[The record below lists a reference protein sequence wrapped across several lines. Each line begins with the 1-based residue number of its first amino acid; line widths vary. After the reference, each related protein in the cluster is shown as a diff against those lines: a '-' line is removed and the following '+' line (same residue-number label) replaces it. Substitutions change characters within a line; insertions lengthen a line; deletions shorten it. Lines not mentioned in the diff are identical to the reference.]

1 MERVVT
7 AIGHVGLRVPDL
19 GACVEHAEGVL
30 GLRVV
35 ERTGDEAFLTCGGPH
50 HALHLIGDESGF
62 VDHIGLVAAGPEEL
76 ERLARRLAGEGIS
89 AKPRPVAHVER
100 SLVFQGPEGFTFE
113 VYTGMTNVPPDYPT
127 AGIRPRRLGHVNL
140 RASRPDWMAAFLQ
153 RVLGFVVSDVIGDG
167 AAYFLR
173 CNHDHHGVAVTS
185 GPATLHHYAW
195 EVRDVSELV
204 NLCDLLDVRGAGVLW
219 GPVRHGAG
227 ENIAVYH
234 REPSG
239 AVVEH
244 YTDMERI
251 YDDGRSRSGR
261 WTADDPR
268 WLSRWAP
275 AMLSGALRDLGL
287 PPRLAPDEAASLGD
301 QP

>member
-1 MERVVT
+1 VQRVVT
-7 AIGHVGLRVPDL
+7 AIGHVGLRVTDL
-19 GACVEHAEGVL
+19 EACVDHAEGVL

-35 ERTGDEAFLTCGGPH
+35 ERTGDEVFLTCGGPH
-50 HALHLIGDESGF
+50 HALHLVRDEPAS
-62 VDHIGLVAAGPEEL
+62 VDHIGLVAAGPDEL
-76 ERLARRLAGEGIS
+76 ERLASRLGDEGIS
-89 AKPRPVAHVER
+89 AATGPGPHVER

-113 VYTGMTNVPPDYPT
+113 AYTGMESVPFDYPT
-127 AGIRPRRLGHVNL
+127 TGIRPRRLGHVNI
-140 RASRPDWMAAFLQ
+140 RAGDAGRMAAFLQ
-153 RVLGFVVSDVIGDG
+153 RLLGFQVSDVIGDG

-185 GPATLHHYAW
+185 GAGKLHHYAW

-204 NLCDLLDVRGAGVLW
+204 SLCDLLDVRGTGVLW

-251 YDDGRSRSGR
+251 YDDGRSRTGR
-261 WTADDPR
+261 WAADDPR

-275 AMLSGALRDLGL
+275 AALPGDLRDLGL
-287 PPRLAPDEAASLGD
+287 PPRLARGEAGVEGRR
-301 QP
+301 

>member
-1 MERVVT
+1 MQGVVS
-7 AIGHVGLRVPDL
+7 AIGHVGLRVTDL
-19 GACVEHAEGVL
+19 EACVDHAEAVL

-35 ERTGDEAFLTCGGPH
+35 ERSGDEAFLTCGGPH
-50 HALHLIGDESGF
+50 HALHLVRDAQAS

-76 ERLARRLAGEGIS
+76 ERLASRLAGEGIGVET
-89 AKPRPVAHVER
+89 RPGPHVER
-100 SLVFQGPEGFTFE
+100 SLRFQGPEGFEFE
-113 VYTGMTNVPPDYPT
+113 VYTGMASVPADYPT
-127 AGIRPRRLGHVNL
+127 AGIRPRRLGHVNV
-140 RASRPDWMAAFLQ
+140 RAADPGRMAEFLM
-153 RVLGFVVSDVIGDG
+153 RLLGFAVSDVIGDG

-173 CNHDHHGVAVTS
+173 CNHDHHGVAVTT
-185 GPATLHHYAW
+185 GAGRLHHYAW

-204 NLCDLLDVRGAGVLW
+204 SLCDLLDVRGVRVLW

-251 YDDGRSRSGR
+251 YDDGRPRSGR
-261 WTADDPR
+261 WAADDPR

-275 AMLSGALRDLGL
+275 PPALFGEIRDMGL
-287 PPRLAPDEAASLGD
+287 PPRSDQAS
-301 QP
+301 

>member
-1 MERVVT
+1 VVT
-7 AIGHVGLRVPDL
+7 AIGHIGLRVTDL
-19 GACVEHAEGVL
+19 EACVDHAEGVL

-50 HALHLIGDESGF
+50 HALHLFRDEPAC
-62 VDHIGLVAAGPEEL
+62 VDHIGLVAAEAEALEL
-76 ERLARRLAGEGIS
+76 LASRLGEEGI
-89 AKPRPVAHVER
+89 AAQPGPGDHVDR
-100 SLVFQGPEGFTFE
+100 SLVFHGPEGFTFE
-113 VYTGMTNVPPDYPT
+113 VYTGMAGVPFEYQT
-127 AGIRPRRLGHVNL
+127 TGIRPRRLGHVNI
-140 RASRPDWMAAFLQ
+140 RAADPGRMAGFLQ
-153 RVLGFVVSDVIGDG
+153 RVLDFLVSDVIGDG

-185 GPATLHHYAW
+185 GVGKLHHHAW

-204 NLCDLLDVRGAGVLW
+204 NLCDLLDVRGTGVLW

-234 REPSG
+234 RDPSG

-251 YDDGRSRSGR
+251 YDDGRARSGR
-261 WTADDPR
+261 WAADDPR

-275 AMLSGALRDLGL
+275 AVVFGELRDLGL
-287 PPRLAPDEAASLGD
+287 PPRLAQGETS
-301 QP
+301 QR

>member
-1 MERVVT
+1 MQRVVA
-7 AIGHVGLRVPDL
+7 AIGHVGLRVTDL
-19 GACVEHAEGVL
+19 EACVDHAEGVL
-30 GLRVV
+30 GLGVV
-35 ERTGDEAFLTCGGPH
+35 ERTDNEVFLTCGGPH
-50 HALHLIGDESGF
+50 HALHLIGDEPAR
-62 VDHIGLVAAGPEEL
+62 VDHIGLVATGPEEL
-76 ERLARRLAGEGIS
+76 ERLARRLADEGII
-89 AKPRPVAHVER
+89 AEPRPAPHVER
-100 SLVFQGPEGFTFE
+100 SLIFQGPEGFTFE
-113 VYTGMTNVPPDYPT
+113 VYTGMTNVPFDYQT
-127 AGIRPRRLGHVNL
+127 TGIRPRRLGHVNI
-140 RASRPDWMAAFLQ
+140 RVSDPNRMAEFLQ
-153 RVLGFVVSDVIGDG
+153 RMLGFVVSDVIGDG

-185 GPATLHHYAW
+185 GPAKLHHYAW

-204 NLCDLLDVRGAGVLW
+204 NLCDHLDACGAGVLW

-251 YDDGRSRSGR
+251 YDDGRSRSGQ
-261 WTADDPR
+261 WAADDPR

-275 AMLSGALRDLGL
+275 AALSGALRDLGL
-287 PPRLAPDEAASLGD
+287 PPRLARGEANPKGR
-301 QP
+301 P

>member
-1 MERVVT
+1 VQRVVT
-7 AIGHVGLRVPDL
+7 AIGHVGLRVVDL
-19 GACVEHAEGVL
+19 DACIDHAEEVL
-30 GLRVV
+30 GLRVA
-35 ERTGDEAFLTCGGPH
+35 ERAGDEAFLTCGGPH
-50 HALHLIGDESGF
+50 HALHLIRDESAC
-62 VDHIGLVAAGPEEL
+62 VDHIGLVAAGPDEL
-76 ERLARRLAGEGIS
+76 ERLARHLAEEGIAATS
-89 AKPRPVAHVER
+89 RAEPRVER

-113 VYTGMTNVPPDYPT
+113 AYTGMTNVPFDYQT
-127 AGIRPRRLGHVNL
+127 TGIRPRRLGHVNL
-140 RASRPDWMAAFLQ
+140 RVADPDRMAAFLQ
-153 RVLGFVVSDVIGDG
+153 RMLGFQVSDVIGDG

-173 CNHDHHGVAVTS
+173 CNHDHHGVAVTG
-185 GPATLHHYAW
+185 GPAKLHHYAW

-251 YDDGRSRSGR
+251 YDDGRPRSGR
-261 WTADDPR
+261 WPADDPR

-275 AMLSGALRDLGL
+275 AAPSGLRNLGL
-287 PPRLAPDEAASLGD
+287 PPRPAQGTAGAGG
-301 QP
+301 QR

>member
-1 MERVVT
+1 MQRVVT
-7 AIGHVGLRVPDL
+7 AIGHVALRVPDL
-19 GACVEHAEGVL
+19 AACVDHAEAVL
-30 GLRVV
+30 GLHVA
-35 ERTGDEAFLTCGGPH
+35 ERGAGEVFLTCGGPH
-50 HALHLIGDESGF
+50 HALHLVGGEPAS
-62 VDHIGLVAAGPEEL
+62 VDHVGLVAAGPEEL
-76 ERLARRLAGEGIS
+76 DELARRLAAEGI
-89 AKPRPVAHVER
+89 AAERGAGDHVER
-100 SLVFQGPEGFTFE
+100 SLSFQGPEGFAFE
-113 VYTGMTNVPPDYPT
+113 VYTGMANVPFDYPT
-127 AGIRPRRLGHVNL
+127 TGIRPRRLGHVNI
-140 RASRPDWMAAFLQ
+140 RVSDTGRMAAFLQ
-153 RVLGFVVSDVIGDG
+153 RVLGFQVSDVIGDG

-173 CNHDHHGVAVTS
+173 CNHDHHGIAVTS
-185 GPATLHHYAW
+185 GAGRLHHYAW

-261 WTADDPR
+261 WAADDPR

-275 AMLSGALRDLGL
+275 ATLTPALRDLGL
-287 PPRLAPDEAASLGD
+287 PPREGRS
-301 QP
+301 